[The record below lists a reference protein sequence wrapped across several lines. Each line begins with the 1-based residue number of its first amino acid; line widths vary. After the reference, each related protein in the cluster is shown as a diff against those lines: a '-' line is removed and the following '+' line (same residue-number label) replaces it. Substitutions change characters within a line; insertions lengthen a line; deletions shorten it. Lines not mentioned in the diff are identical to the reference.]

1 MLASRHGVAT
11 MLVRC
16 ALALVTCVVTTPVS
30 GASAQEVE
38 RAWVPPAYLMWRT
51 GGLPT
56 GLTPEL
62 DGLRGTEHVV
72 VVSGDTLWMSHSVRA
87 DGTVVDRRKGLYRI
101 PVEVMS
107 TSARDMAP
115 FLPPAWRDAV
125 VDAWRDGRGVL
136 GESSAA
142 LRRLGVGDRFV
153 FGRNRITVGAIVPD
167 EVVAWS
173 ELMVSGEVGRSLGVR
188 HARFALMDMRTAPS
202 ERELAR
208 RIAHLLAPGYPPRVR
223 RPGHAWFRR
232 QGDSVWPPVL
242 MKRGF
247 GEFRAYPDPRRPG
260 YLRMQP
266 AFVRD
271 NLATRRVPL
280 LGRFSCHERLFP
292 RLIAAMR
299 ELRERGRGEA
309 IRNFAGCYSARMVMR
324 RPNGAI
330 SHHSWGAAVDI
341 NSLTNPY
348 GSDPR
353 QPAVLVRVMRERGF
367 AWGGRWTVPDG
378 MHFEFVD
385 IPGVP

>member
-1 MLASRHGVAT
+1 

>member
-1 MLASRHGVAT
+1 

-353 QPAVLVRVMRERGF
+353 QPAVLVWVMRERGF

>member
-1 MLASRHGVAT
+1 
-11 MLVRC
+11 MLVCC
-16 ALALVTCVVTTPVS
+16 ALALVTCVVITPVS
-30 GASAQEVE
+30 GASAQAVE

-62 DGLRGTEHVV
+62 DGLRGTEQVV

-87 DGTVVDRRKGLYRI
+87 DGTMVDRREGRFRI
-101 PVEVMS
+101 PIEVMS
-107 TSARDMAP
+107 TPIRDMAP

-125 VDAWRDGRGVL
+125 VDALRDGRGVL

-280 LGRFSCHERLFP
+280 IGRFSCHERLFP

-299 ELRERGRGEA
+299 ELRERGRAEA

>member
-1 MLASRHGVAT
+1 

-16 ALALVTCVVTTPVS
+16 GLALVTCVVMTPVS

-51 GGLPT
+51 GGLPA

-62 DGLRGTEHVV
+62 DELRGTEHVV

-87 DGTVVDRRKGLYRI
+87 DGTVVDRREGRFRI
-101 PVEVMS
+101 PIEVMS
-107 TSARDMAP
+107 TPIRDMAP

-125 VDAWRDGRGVL
+125 VDALRDGRGVL

-299 ELRERGRGEA
+299 ELRERGRAEA

-385 IPGVP
+385 ISGVP

>member
-1 MLASRHGVAT
+1 

-292 RLIAAMR
+292 RLIAAMH
-299 ELRERGRGEA
+299 ELRERGRAEA

>member
-1 MLASRHGVAT
+1 

-125 VDAWRDGRGVL
+125 VDAWRDGGGVL

>member
-1 MLASRHGVAT
+1 

-87 DGTVVDRRKGLYRI
+87 DGTVVDRREGRFRI
-101 PVEVMS
+101 PIEVMS
-107 TSARDMAP
+107 TPIRDMAP

-125 VDAWRDGRGVL
+125 VDALRDGRGVL

>member
-1 MLASRHGVAT
+1 

-299 ELRERGRGEA
+299 ELRERGRAEA